1 MNYSEYLPYARPQE
15 KEKIEAIIAA
25 GSINQ
30 ACIDLGQDQRNMRR
44 SLKNMRERVAREEGF
59 APEAGLN
66 QPTAPSEILKG
77 RSFLKKDDE
86 GTLTWYKTA
95 FKESENLDI
104 LQDLLSK
111 AAEKMQTIPLIK
123 PPSATPNEELCTV
136 YTLTDFHLGMLAWE
150 GEGGERWDLPTAKS
164 VMINAFQDLIS
175 QSPPSESAIFNQ
187 LGDFLHFDGLGR
199 GDTTKQ
205 TCTGCVRS
213 IWRMH

>member
-77 RSFLKKDDE
+77 R
-86 GTLTWYKTA
+86 
-95 FKESENLDI
+95 
-104 LQDLLSK
+104 
-111 AAEKMQTIPLIK
+111 
-123 PPSATPNEELCTV
+123 
-136 YTLTDFHLGMLAWE
+136 
-150 GEGGERWDLPTAKS
+150 
-164 VMINAFQDLIS
+164 
-175 QSPPSESAIFNQ
+175 
-187 LGDFLHFDGLGR
+187 
-199 GDTTKQ
+199 
-205 TCTGCVRS
+205 
-213 IWRMH
+213 